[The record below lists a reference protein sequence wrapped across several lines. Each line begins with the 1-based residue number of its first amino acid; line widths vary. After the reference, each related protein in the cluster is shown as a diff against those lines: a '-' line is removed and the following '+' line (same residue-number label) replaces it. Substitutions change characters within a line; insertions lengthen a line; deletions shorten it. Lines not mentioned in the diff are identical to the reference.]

1 MAFIFHT
8 EGALVLGVRIVQVNV
23 LDLPFA
29 GIQTFCGEQTES
41 CARLRLFWPTVS
53 EPGLWGKL
61 LSWWGGPAC
70 LGWGV
75 LGGPVGVVWCGGA

>member
-1 MAFIFHT
+1 MYWIS
-8 EGALVLGVRIVQVNV
+8 
-23 LDLPFA
+23 PFA

-75 LGGPVGVVWCGGA
+75 LGGPVGVVWGGGVGGGGGA